1 MKFIFLSFLL
11 NLFFI
16 FLFQKSKFISIR
28 KKIWTFSFLKNN
40 FILTQHETADFL
52 DIILLNLDAGKN
64 IYQSFEN
71 AMTFTIN
78 LNIKKAANEA
88 LTRYSIGCPFITAL
102 QKSTGKKK
110 NQYYDEIIENMII
123 SLKLGTSLQKN
134 LTELSKN
141 MRTQANL
148 KLDEITA
155 QAPVKMV
162 FPLVFFIFPVIFILL
177 SSGSIQDLI
186 RSLRF

>member
-1 MKFIFLSFLL
+1 MKFLFFSFLL
-11 NLFFI
+11 NLIFI
-16 FLFQKSKFISIR
+16 FLFQKLISLSFR
-28 KKIWTFSFLKNN
+28 KKLLPLPFLKNE

-71 AMTFTIN
+71 ATKFTIN
-78 LNIKKAANEA
+78 PIIKKSAKEA
-88 LTRYSIGCPFITAL
+88 LTRYSVGCSFITAL
-102 QKSTGKKK
+102 QKSTGKK
-110 NQYYDEIIENMII
+110 NNPFYDEIIENIII

-148 KLDEITA
+148 KLDEMTA

>member
-1 MKFIFLSFLL
+1 MTVGIVQLSLGTD
-11 NLFFI
+11 
-16 FLFQKSKFISIR
+16 K
-28 KKIWTFSFLKNN
+28 
-40 FILTQHETADFL
+40 
-52 DIILLNLDAGKN
+52 
-64 IYQSFEN
+64 
-71 AMTFTIN
+71 
-78 LNIKKAANEA
+78 
-88 LTRYSIGCPFITAL
+88 
-102 QKSTGKKK
+102 
-110 NQYYDEIIENMII
+110 IIENMII